1 MYKLILVIIFSSSIL
16 FCQEETQQQ
25 TQPKQHAFIGAE
37 QCGMCHK
44 SEKQGN
50 QFGIWQKSKHA
61 EAYKN
66 LKTAEADKIAK
77 EKGFTTPAVQTPE
90 CLKCHVTGY
99 GVDASLLGPKFSQ
112 EDGVQC
118 ETCHGA
124 GADYKSIKVMKDKDA
139 AVANG
144 LVLITDIHTFCVK
157 CHNSESP
164 TFNKSMDLDKMWD
177 TIKHPIPGTK

>member
-1 MYKLILVIIFSSSIL
+1 MYKLLFGFIFFSSLL
-16 FCQEETQQQ
+16 FCQEKTE
-25 TQPKQHAFIGAE
+25 PQHGFVGAE
-37 QCGMCHK
+37 TCGMCHK
-44 SEKQGN
+44 TEKQGN

-61 EAYKN
+61 QAYKN
-66 LKTAEADKIAK
+66 LQTPEADKIAK
-77 EKGFTTPAVQTPE
+77 EKGFNTPAVQTPE

-99 GVDASLLGPKFSQ
+99 GVDKALLGPKYSM

-124 GADYKSIKVMKDKDA
+124 GADYKSIKIMKDKDA

-144 LVLITDIHTFCVK
+144 LVLVTDIHTFCVK

-177 TIKHPIPGTK
+177 QIKHPIPGTK